1 MLHFQSEWGAHG
13 SSGLPSDPSS
23 QPTPESIALL
33 ASSDYAEQMYE
44 QWLSDPSSMSEEW
57 RLFFSGFDLAARP
70 TGAIGSERAADQSKV
85 VSLIFAYRNL
95 GHLIADLDPL
105 GDNLESHPLLELET
119 FGLSEENLDEV
130 YDTGHLGGPQQ
141 ATLREIIE
149 VLRDTYC
156 RTVAVEYLHIQDTPV
171 RRWFQQQ
178 MEPIRNRPQ
187 ISREKKHRILGQLI
201 DAELFESFT
210 HGRYQGQKRFS
221 LEGAESLIPALHQ
234 LMETAAETGA
244 EEVVMGMAHR
254 GRLNVLANILR
265 KPYAMIFH
273 EFEDNVRPD
282 PYGGDG
288 DVKYHRGFS
297 SDYETTSGTQIHIS
311 LTANPSHLEAVDP
324 VVEGRARAKQRR
336 RNDTAERKTV
346 LPLLIHGDAAFAGQG
361 LVAETFNLSQL
372 KGYSTGGTVH
382 IVVNN
387 QIGFTTLPGE
397 ARSTRYP
404 TDVAKMVEAPILHVN
419 GDDPEGV
426 VHVIDLALKFRQE
439 FKRDVVV
446 DMVCY
451 RKHGHNEG
459 DEPAFTQPLMYQKIQ
474 NRPSTRA
481 IYQLQLEAT
490 HDITLEE
497 SENLTNS
504 LQERLLEAFQSVK
517 EACLIEE
524 DDGHAFAGL
533 WRDFDHE
540 HCFDCTETG
549 VDYRELLEVA
559 RALTTVPE
567 SFNLNRKVGRR
578 LPAQLEAVE
587 SKGSV
592 DWALG
597 ELLAFGSLL
606 IEGTPVRLSGQDSM
620 RGTFSHRH
628 AAWFDTKSQEIYVPL
643 NHIGS
648 DQARFCVYNSMLSE
662 AAVLGFDY
670 GYSLVEP
677 NMLVIWEAQFG
688 DFANGA
694 QVIIDQFISAAY
706 DKWHRVSGLVM
717 LLPHGYEGQGPEHS
731 NAYLERYLMACA
743 EENMQVC
750 NLTTPAQYFHALRR
764 QIIANFRRPL
774 VIMSPK
780 SLLRHKQAVSPLEDL
795 VVGRFQEFLED
806 PLTPEKPRR
815 LVLCSGKVYYD
826 LAAGREERGIEDV
839 AIVRV
844 EQFYPFHNELF
855 ERVVAPYRSATE
867 IFWVQEETRNRGGW
881 AYMMP
886 RLMELFPERPVR
898 YVGREPSAS
907 PATGSSSIHRE
918 QQAELVR
925 EALEISSD

>member
-1 MLHFQSEWGAHG
+1 
-13 SSGLPSDPSS
+13 
-23 QPTPESIALL
+23 
-33 ASSDYAEQMYE
+33 
-44 QWLSDPSSMSEEW
+44 
-57 RLFFSGFDLAARP
+57 
-70 TGAIGSERAADQSKV
+70 
-85 VSLIFAYRNL
+85 L

-105 GDNLESHPLLELET
+105 GDNLETHPLLELET
-119 FGLSEENLDEV
+119 FGLGEENLDDVFE
-130 YDTGHLGGPQQ
+130 TGHLGGPGR
-141 ATLREIIE
+141 ATLREIIS

-156 RTVAVEYLHIQDTPV
+156 RTVSVEYLHIQDMAI
-171 RRWFQQQ
+171 RRWLQSE
-178 MEPIRNRPQ
+178 MEPIRNRPE
-187 ISREKKHRILGQLI
+187 ISRDKKHRILAQLM

-221 LEGAESLIPALHQ
+221 LEGAESLIPAIHQ
-234 LMETAAETGA
+234 FMETAAETGA

-254 GRLNVLANILR
+254 GRLNVLANIFQ
-265 KPYAMIFH
+265 KPYSMIFH
-273 EFEDNVRPD
+273 EFEDNIRPD

-297 SDYETTSGTQIHIS
+297 SDYVSSTGTEIHIS
-311 LTANPSHLEAVDP
+311 LTANPSHLEAVNP
-324 VVEGRARAKQRR
+324 VVEGRTRAKQRR
-336 RNDTAERKTV
+336 RDDTAERTEV

-361 LVAETFNLSQL
+361 LVTETLNLSQL
-372 KGYSTGGTVH
+372 KGYATGGTLH

-397 ARSTRYP
+397 SRSTRYP
-404 TDVAKMVEAPILHVN
+404 TDVAKMVEAPIFHVN
-419 GDDPEGV
+419 GDDPEAV
-426 VHVIDLALKFRQE
+426 VHVVDLALRFRQE
-439 FKRDVVV
+439 FHRDVVV

-481 IYQLQLEAT
+481 IYQLELEAA

-497 SENLTNS
+497 SEDLTNS
-504 LQERLLEAFQSVK
+504 LQGRLLEAFKGVK
-517 EACLIEE
+517 EACILEE
-524 DDGHAFAGL
+524 NDGHAFAGI
-533 WRDFDHE
+533 WSEFDHE

-549 VDYRELLEVA
+549 VKFDELLKVA
-559 RALTTVPE
+559 TALTTVPDG
-567 SFNLNRKVGRR
+567 FKLNRKVGRR
-578 LPAQLEAVE
+578 LPAQMQAVE
-587 SKGSV
+587 EKGTA

-597 ELLAFGSLL
+597 ELLAFGTLL

-628 AAWFDTKSQEIYVPL
+628 AAWVDTKSQEIYIPL
-643 NHIGS
+643 NHIAPG
-648 DQARFCVYNSMLSE
+648 QARFCVYNSMLSE

-694 QVIIDQFISAAY
+694 QVIIDQFIAAAY

-743 EENMQVC
+743 EDNMQVC
-750 NLTTPAQYFHALRR
+750 NLTTPAQLFHALRR
-764 QIIANFRRPL
+764 QIKANFRRPL
-774 VIMSPK
+774 IIMAPK
-780 SLLRHKQAVSPLEDL
+780 SLLRHKEAVSPIADF
-795 VVGRFQEFLED
+795 VTGRFQEILDD
-806 PLTPEKPRR
+806 PLAPDNPKR
-815 LVLCSGKVYYD
+815 LVLCSGKVFYD
-826 LAAGREERGIEDV
+826 LLAGREERGIDDV

-844 EQFYPFHNELF
+844 EQFYPFNTELF
-855 ERVVAPYRSATE
+855 QRVVAPYRGATD
-867 IFWVQEETRNRGGW
+867 IVWAQEETRNRGGW
-881 AYMMP
+881 AFMMP
-886 RLMELFPERPVR
+886 RLLELFPNHPIR

-907 PATGSSSIHRE
+907 PATGSMAIHKE

-925 EALEISSD
+925 EALVFSSD

>member
-1 MLHFQSEWGAHG
+1 VEGFELS
-13 SSGLPSDPSS
+13 SDPSS
-23 QPTPESIALL
+23 LPTPENIALL
-33 ASSDYAEQMYE
+33 ASSGYVEQMYE
-44 QWLSDPSSMSEEW
+44 QWLHDPSSLSDEW
-57 RLFFSGFDLAARP
+57 RLFFSGFDLAASP
-70 TGAIGSERAADQSKV
+70 TGAVASERAADQSKV

-105 GDNLESHPLLELET
+105 GDNLDSHPLLELET
-119 FGLSEENLDEV
+119 FGLDESNLDDI
-130 YDTGHLGGPQQ
+130 YDTGHLGGPKQ
-141 ATLREIIE
+141 ATLREILE
-149 VLRDTYC
+149 VLTHTYC
-156 RTVAVEYLHIQDTPV
+156 RAIGVEYLHIQETPI

-178 MEPIRNRPQ
+178 MEPIRNRPE
-187 ISREKKHRILGQLI
+187 ISHEKKHRILAQLI

-234 LMETAAETGA
+234 FMETAADTGA

-254 GRLNVLANILR
+254 GRINVLANILQ
-265 KPYAMIFH
+265 KPYTMIFN
-273 EFEDNVRPD
+273 EFEDNIRPD

-288 DVKYHRGFS
+288 DVKYHRGYS
-297 SDYETTSGTQIHIS
+297 SDYTTSTGGEVHIS

-336 RNDTAERKTV
+336 RSDTAERKKV

-419 GDDPEGV
+419 GDDPEAV
-426 VHVIDLALKFRQE
+426 VHAVDLALRFRQE
-439 FKRDVVV
+439 FGQDVVI

-459 DEPAFTQPLMYQKIQ
+459 DEPAFTQPLMYQKIH

-481 IYQLQLEAT
+481 LYQLHLESS
-490 HDITLEE
+490 HDITLDE
-497 SENLTNS
+497 SERLSNS
-504 LQERLLEAFQSVK
+504 IQQRLIEAFQSVK
-517 EACLIEE
+517 EVCLLEE
-524 DDGHAFAGL
+524 NDNHAFSGL
-533 WRDFDHE
+533 WSDFDHN

-549 VDYRELLEVA
+549 VDYENLLKVA
-559 RALTTVPE
+559 KALTTVPE
-567 SFNLNRKVGRR
+567 DFNLNRKVGRR
-578 LPAQLEAVE
+578 LPAQMETITN
-587 SKGSV
+587 KGSI

-606 IEGTPVRLSGQDSM
+606 VDGTPVRLSGQDSM
-620 RGTFSHRH
+620 RGTFSQRH
-628 AAWFDTKSQEIYVPL
+628 AAWFDTTSQEIYVPL
-643 NHIGS
+643 NHIQQN
-648 DQARFCVYNSMLSE
+648 QARFCVYNSMLSE

-731 NAYLERYLMACA
+731 SAYLERYLMACA

-764 QIIANFRRPL
+764 QIMSDFRRPL
-774 VIMSPK
+774 IIMAPK
-780 SLLRHKQAVSPLEDL
+780 SLLRHKAAVSPLDEL
-795 VVGRFQEFLED
+795 VVGRFQEILED
-806 PLTPEKPRR
+806 PMTPESPRR

-826 LAAGREERGIEDV
+826 LVAGREERGIDDV

-844 EQFYPFHNELF
+844 EQFYPFHTELF

-867 IFWVQEETRNRGGW
+867 IVWAQEETRNRGGW
-881 AYMMP
+881 AFMMP
-886 RLMELFPERPVR
+886 RLLEFFPDRTVR

-907 PATGSSSIHRE
+907 PATGSSKIHRQ

-925 EALEISSD
+925 EALEIASD

>member
-1 MLHFQSEWGAHG
+1 MGHPGEFELT
-13 SSGLPSDPSS
+13 SDPTS
-23 QPTPESIALL
+23 QLTPESIALL
-33 ASSDYAEQMYE
+33 GSSDYVEEMYA
-44 QWLSDPSSMSEEW
+44 QWRQDPSSLSGEW
-57 RLFFSGFDLAARP
+57 RLFFAGFDLAAKP
-70 TGAIGSERAADQSKV
+70 TGTVASERAADQSKV

-105 GDNLESHPLLELET
+105 GDNLENHPLLELET
-119 FGLSEENLDEV
+119 FGLSKDHLDEV
-130 YDTGHLGGPQQ
+130 YDTGHLGGPKQ
-141 ATLREIIE
+141 ATLREILE
-149 VLRDTYC
+149 VLKDTYC
-156 RTVAVEYLHIQDTPV
+156 RTIGVEYLHIQDTPV
-171 RRWFQQQ
+171 RRWFQQE

-187 ISREKKHRILGQLI
+187 VGRDKKHRILAQLI

-210 HGRYQGQKRFS
+210 HARYQGQKRFS
-221 LEGAESLIPALHQ
+221 LEGAEALIPALHQ
-234 LMETAAETGA
+234 FMETAIETGA
-244 EEVVMGMAHR
+244 EEIVMGMAHR
-254 GRLNVLANILR
+254 GRLNVLANILQ

-273 EFEDNVRPD
+273 EFEDTIRPD

-297 SDYETTSGTQIHIS
+297 SDYLTQSGETLHIS

-324 VVEGRARAKQRR
+324 VVEGRTRAKQRR
-336 RNDTAERKTV
+336 RKDTAERRKV

-372 KGYSTGGTVH
+372 KGYATGGTVH

-419 GDDPEGV
+419 GDDPEAV
-426 VHVIDLALKFRQE
+426 VHVVDLALRFRQK
-439 FKRDVVV
+439 FGRDVVI

-451 RKHGHNEG
+451 RKHGHSEG
-459 DEPAFTQPLMYQKIQ
+459 DEPAFTQPLMYQKID

-481 IYQLQLEAT
+481 LYQLRLEGAR
-490 HDITLEE
+490 DITLEE
-497 SENLTNS
+497 SEDLTNS
-504 LQERLLEAFQSVK
+504 IQGRLLDAFKSVNK
-517 EACLIEE
+517 AGDLEQ
-524 DDGHAFAGL
+524 DDGHAFGGL
-533 WRDFDHE
+533 WKEFKHD

-549 VDYRELLEVA
+549 VAYDDLLEVA
-559 RALTTVPE
+559 RTLTTIPE
-567 SFNLNRKVGRR
+567 GFNLNPKVARR
-578 LPAQLEAVE
+578 LPSQMETVRDR
-587 SKGSV
+587 GSV
-592 DWALG
+592 DWALA

-606 IEGTPVRLSGQDSM
+606 MDGTPVRVSGQDSM
-620 RGTFSHRH
+620 RGTFSQRH
-628 AAWFDTKSQEIYVPL
+628 AAWFDTKSQEIYIPL
-643 NHIGS
+643 NNIGL

-694 QVIIDQFISAAY
+694 QVIIDQFIAAAF

-731 NAYLERYLMACA
+731 SAYLERYLMACA
-743 EENMQVC
+743 EDNMQVC

-764 QIIANFRRPL
+764 QIKAEFRRPL
-774 VIMSPK
+774 VIMAPK
-780 SLLRHKQAVSPLEDL
+780 SLLRHKHAASPLDDL
-795 VVGRFQEFLED
+795 ISGRFREFLDD
-806 PLTPEKPRR
+806 PLAPEDPRR

-826 LAAGREERGIEDV
+826 LIAGREERGTDDV

-844 EQFYPFHNELF
+844 EQFYPFHTELF
-855 ERVVAPYRSATE
+855 ERVVAPYRGAAE
-867 IFWVQEETRNRGGW
+867 VLWVQEETRNRGGW
-881 AYMMP
+881 AFMLP
-886 RLMELFPERPVR
+886 RLLELFPDEPVR
-898 YVGREPSAS
+898 YVGRAPSAS
-907 PATGSSSIHRE
+907 PATGSTSIHKQ
-918 QQAELVR
+918 QQAELVHQ
-925 EALEISSD
+925 ALETPSD